1 MMGDAVERA
10 GVKGVRTWDGE
21 VAEEPEL
28 GEKKLW
34 ISVKESKTK
43 LSKEGAGAA
52 ATGSW
57 SRVTKSFQNSSKS
70 WG

>member
-10 GVKGVRTWDGE
+10 GVKGVRIWDGD

-28 GEKKLW
+28 GEKNVW

-43 LSKEGAGAA
+43 SSKAGAGA